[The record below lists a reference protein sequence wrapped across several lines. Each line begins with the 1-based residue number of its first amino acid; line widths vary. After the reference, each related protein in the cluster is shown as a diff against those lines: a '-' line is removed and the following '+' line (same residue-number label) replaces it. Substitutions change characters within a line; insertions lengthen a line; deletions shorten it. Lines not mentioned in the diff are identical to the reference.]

1 LTKKSKRLDKLK
13 KWYIILTA
21 NLDFKNCMAKNKNCI
36 VQKACSR
43 LCVVALGIAVV
54 GTALGNYTSA
64 ADVYP
69 TINSTQ
75 WHQSAKSSTSVDEV
89 RSNFKD
95 FVKSGLEKST
105 AENDYSILLSKLDTP
120 QKDVEVQITDIADD
134 NRSFAD
140 IADHEDAYYI
150 EELAQKGIIST
161 KNAKFYPDNFI
172 RLNELA
178 KMVVNGYRYRVW
190 YSLRWDAGLTDKNY
204 FNVVMPKYYNTAY
217 EMWLLDGLSDIE
229 DYERFVSLRDLET
242 VLKNVKKQYPNLI
255 HLHYYDEPKEPK
267 TLRRWYVSKALYRSL
282 MLDIQGNISYLD
294 SAYHKYGSAI
304 QMLADLGISNTGNVN
319 FNPDQDINRWD
330 FIALLTKAY
339 LQKNRWNLV
348 VDDVDFNISDLDY
361 NSQYAQYVLFA
372 KEHGFIDYLLE
383 TQRWETYIKLNQA
396 MTKHEAYYILSK
408 VTWASIE
415 YDENLADKEIIS
427 RGEVAQLLVDTF
439 GLWSRNY
446 RSLLSDSQLG
456 KLISNLK
463 WSIEK
468 WKQIAA
474 LL

>member
-1 LTKKSKRLDKLK
+1 
-13 KWYIILTA
+13 
-21 NLDFKNCMAKNKNCI
+21 
-36 VQKACSR
+36 
-43 LCVVALGIAVV
+43 
-54 GTALGNYTSA
+54 
-64 ADVYP
+64 
-69 TINSTQ
+69 
-75 WHQSAKSSTSVDEV
+75 
-89 RSNFKD
+89 
-95 FVKSGLEKST
+95 
-105 AENDYSILLSKLDTP
+105 
-120 QKDVEVQITDIADD
+120 
-134 NRSFAD
+134 
-140 IADHEDAYYI
+140 
-150 EELAQKGIIST
+150 
-161 KNAKFYPDNFI
+161 
-172 RLNELA
+172 
-178 KMVVNGYRYRVW
+178 
-190 YSLRWDAGLTDKNY
+190 
-204 FNVVMPKYYNTAY
+204 
-217 EMWLLDGLSDIE
+217 
-229 DYERFVSLRDLET
+229 
-242 VLKNVKKQYPNLI
+242 
-255 HLHYYDEPKEPK
+255 
-267 TLRRWYVSKALYRSL
+267 
-282 MLDIQGNISYLD
+282 
-294 SAYHKYGSAI
+294 
-304 QMLADLGISNTGNVN
+304 MLADLGISDTGNVN